1 MVTPPPRIVAQGCLG
16 GLGINR
22 EHRLEGHSRGTIL
35 VEAELSGLGDRKSG
49 RGQQVGSK
57 RRGGRRRGRG
67 I

>member
-1 MVTPPPRIVAQGCLG
+1 MVTPPPHIVAQGCLG
-16 GLGINR
+16 GLGING
-22 EHRLEGHSRGTIL
+22 EHRLVGHSRGTIL
-35 VEAELSGLGDRKSG
+35 VDAELSGLGDRTSG